1 MRIVHI
7 ISGLGTGGAESM
19 LHRLVKQMRGHTHV
33 IISLTSI
40 GTVGKRLLSDGFDVY
55 VLDLRGILGFMS
67 LLRLWFLLRGIKP
80 DVIQTWM
87 YHADLIGSIIGRLSG
102 VKNIIWNIR
111 NTNIPQGRYS
121 LTGLI
126 ILICSIIS
134 YFGPRKIICCAQSAL
149 RLHVALG
156 YSKSKLIVIP
166 NGYNINDINESE
178 AERFNSR
185 LLFDIPNNKVVI
197 GMVGRFDS
205 LKGYD
210 IFVKAAGILAKDHPD
225 TFLFMAAGHDVSD
238 NNEQLNQM
246 ILDFAPH
253 AKFKF
258 LGERD
263 DVPNVMQSIDV
274 FCLASRS
281 EGFPNVVAEAMLMQ
295 VPCVVTDVGDAKE
308 IVGTS
313 GVVVP
318 PENPLDLAVAINSV
332 VSLDKSVRIELG
344 QSARQRIKD
353 NYSIESIASQYEN
366 LYQSLDKL

>member
-40 GTVGKRLLSDGFDVY
+40 GTVGKRLLSDGFSVY
-55 VLDLRGILGFMS
+55 VLDLRGIFGFMS
-67 LLRLWFLLRGIKP
+67 LFRLWYLLRKIKP

-102 VKNIIWNIR
+102 VKNIVWNIR
-111 NTNIPQGRYS
+111 NTMIPQGKYS
-121 LTGLI
+121 LTGLV
-126 ILICSIIS
+126 ILFCSRIS
-134 YFGPRKIICCAQSAL
+134 YFVPRKIICCAQSAL
-149 RLHVALG
+149 LLHVELG
-156 YSKSKLIVIP
+156 YSKNKLIVIP
-166 NGYNINDINESE
+166 NGYNISDFNESE
-178 AERFNSR
+178 AKRCNSR
-185 LLFDIPNNKVVI
+185 LFFDIPNNKIVI
-197 GMVGRFDS
+197 GMVGRFDP

-210 IFVKAAGILAKDHPD
+210 IFLKAAGILTKDHPG
-225 TFLFMAAGHDVSD
+225 TFLFLAAGQDIND

-246 ILDFAPH
+246 ILEFAPH
-253 AKFKF
+253 ANFKL

-308 IVGTS
+308 IVGVS

-318 PENPLDLAVAINSV
+318 PENPLDLAVAISSV
-332 VSLDKSVRIELG
+332 VSLDKGVRVELG
-344 QSARQRIKD
+344 RSARRRIKD
-353 NYSIESIASQYEN
+353 KYSIESIASQYEN
-366 LYQSLDKL
+366 LYHSLDEL